1 ITESYLHF
9 TKIQSQKEDIKFLL
23 SNYAQEFCYK
33 YHTSQKMFT
42 SHAVDALIYYDW
54 QGNVEELIHVVEHI
68 ARQVES
74 IEIDVRDLPKEIQF
88 ARESSDVE
96 EEAISW
102 LDQIKDKKK
111 EKEKQRIIAALE
123 ETGGNK
129 SQAANVLGM
138 HRTTLYKKLKEYEIE
153 GI

>member
-1 ITESYLHF
+1 
-9 TKIQSQKEDIKFLL
+9 
-23 SNYAQEFCYK
+23 
-33 YHTSQKMFT
+33 TSQKMFT
-42 SHAVDALIYYDW
+42 SHAVDALINYDW
-54 QGNVEELIHVVEHI
+54 QWNVEELIHVVEHI
-68 ARQVES
+68 VRKVES
-74 IEIDVRDLPKEIQF
+74 IEVVVRDLPKEIQF

-102 LDQIKDKKK
+102 SDQSKDKKK
-111 EKEKQRIIAALE
+111 EKEKQRISTALE

-129 SQAANVLGM
+129 SQAANVMRM